1 MHALLFCARAD
12 DSRPSQIT
20 EQTMRRFILLCC
32 ALVALT
38 ACSSKTPPA
47 GRWEGTFDSGGTLIA
62 ARMEINSKGDVFVSA
77 PDAANLSGSADD
89 RAAMRLKLAQ
99 GLASGWSDV
108 PGRHYDYDGS
118 TFRKPGGIAPQM
130 EWHSSDNSMTMYV
143 YLGTDTVTVPLHAV
157 KDFSDNPWP
166 PQ

>member
-1 MHALLFCARAD
+1 
-12 DSRPSQIT
+12 
-20 EQTMRRFILLCC
+20 MRRFILLCF
-32 ALVALT
+32 ALLALT
-38 ACSSKTPPA
+38 ACSGKTPPV
-47 GRWEGTFDSGGTLIA
+47 GRWEGIYESGDTLVA

-77 PDAANLSGSADD
+77 PDATNIGGVPAID
-89 RAAMRLKLAQ
+89 RTAMRLRLAQ

-130 EWHSSDNSMTMYV
+130 EWHSSDNTMTMYV

-157 KDFSDNPWP
+157 KDFSDSPWP
-166 PQ
+166 PQP